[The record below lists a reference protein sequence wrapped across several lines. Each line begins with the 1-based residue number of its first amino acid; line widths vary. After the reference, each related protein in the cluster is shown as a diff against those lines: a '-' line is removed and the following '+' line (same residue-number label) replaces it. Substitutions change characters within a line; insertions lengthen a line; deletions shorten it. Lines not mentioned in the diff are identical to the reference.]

1 MKRLENHFCYNPLEQ
16 GAGDITVKGLAKG
29 IFSKTKEYLIVR
41 IVFDECFL
49 PGAQEAFHLR
59 GMRAS
64 SAPVPCQIISL
75 KRASEVQP
83 YIQMQTAKKQ

>member
-1 MKRLENHFCYNPLEQ
+1 MLQPLRTRCRRHYSKRSSQ
-16 GAGDITVKGLAKG
+16 GYFLKN
-29 IFSKTKEYLIVR
+29 SKEYLIVR